1 MPSFKLELSIE
12 ATAGAF
18 TAAAESSVAS
28 AEEGTFAGLKRG
40 SSRVFEVLAGLG
52 SGAAIDSGA
61 GAGGAGGGGATCGA
75 ASSGGGV
82 GWGMGAERA
91 RFTRTCTLGACR
103 IVARNNSFTLR
114 VSA

>member
-1 MPSFKLELSIE
+1 MPSFKLEVLAD
-12 ATAGAF
+12 ATGDAPAAAAGSSAALAEEGAF
-18 TAAAESSVAS
+18 T
-28 AEEGTFAGLKRG
+28 GLERG

-61 GAGGAGGGGATCGA
+61 CFGGAAG
-75 ASSGGGV
+75 SGGGV